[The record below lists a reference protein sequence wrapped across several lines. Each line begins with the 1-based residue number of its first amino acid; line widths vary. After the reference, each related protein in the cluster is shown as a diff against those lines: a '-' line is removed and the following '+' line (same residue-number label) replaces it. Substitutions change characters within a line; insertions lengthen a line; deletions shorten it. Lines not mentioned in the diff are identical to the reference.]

1 METVGEFLRRVREQK
16 GVPLEHIVKVTKIRE
31 TYLKA
36 IEENNKSTL
45 PGESYYKAFLRSYA
59 TCLGIDYEEL
69 KKQFFPETVTDKKA
83 VRKTETLTY
92 GKENLSKKN
101 IKIFK
106 IQTIYDKIWGDKAV
120 RIGIIILLFIGGLY
134 IMSSKR
140 VKENDEKDE
149 NILKEEVK
157 KESGKELSS
166 MNPAKQ
172 DTTVQIQNI
181 PLNSIKQ
188 APAQEK
194 EKTFTLTAIGIDTTW
209 LRIKIDG
216 KDTYELFIKPE
227 EKKIWNAVQKFELK
241 LGDAGGVKIKINN
254 KDVPPLG
261 KRGQVID
268 NIVFLRDKEKN
279 KP

>member
-59 TCLGIDYEEL
+59 NCLGIDYGEL
-69 KKQFFPETVTDKKA
+69 KKQFFSETVTDKKA

-92 GKENLSKKN
+92 GKEDLSKKDIN
-101 IKIFK
+101 IFK

-120 RIGIIILLFIGGLY
+120 RIGIIILLFIGSLY
-134 IMSSKR
+134 IISSKKS
-140 VKENDEKDE
+140 KENDEKDE
-149 NILKEEVK
+149 NLLKEEAKRENK
-157 KESGKELSS
+157 KESNG
-166 MNPAKQ
+166 MNPVKQ
-172 DTTVQIQNI
+172 DTTVTS
-181 PLNSIKQ
+181 NSEKQ
-188 APAQEK
+188 VPAQEK
-194 EKTFTLTAIGIDTTW
+194 EKTFTLTATGLDTTW
-209 LRIKIDG
+209 MRIRIDD

-254 KDVPPLG
+254 REVPPLG
-261 KRGQVID
+261 KRGHVTD

-279 KP
+279 KQ